1 MPRPQRTM
9 PTEMNDTLNE
19 FSNPEKRNG
28 KFDDFNMNDED
39 DDDEGPGS
47 FGDGSTGIGGEDGS
61 GGGRDDQSYDEFDD
75 GPIDEGV
82 EEVVRPSEGYRS
94 LEEEKSDLLFKLS
107 RYRKQGHANTR
118 QFTVHSD
125 IRDLRA
131 ELNRIRTEQEL
142 EGSIKMSRRILM
154 AVVSGM
160 EYANRRWNSPLDLQL
175 DGWSEQVMES
185 IGDYDRVFEKLYFK
199 YKNRVSMPPE
209 MELLMLISG
218 SAMMFHLT
226 NSMFKAAMPQVG
238 EVIRQN
244 PELVQSMAKAFANTA
259 QQRADGQ
266 ARQQQPMGGDDDGK
280 RREMKGPGMDFG
292 AMFGGLGGLGGLGGM
307 GGFPGMGMMGSNGG
321 GAGVVPPRPPAPT
334 RSTQI
339 EELDPVKEA
348 IKERDGMSDRLSD
361 VISED
366 LESVP
371 DDLDSLM
378 SDDDGKS
385 DKRGVKNI
393 RIETSP
399 GRKSKKSKN
408 VVVI

>member
-1 MPRPQRTM
+1 MPV
-9 PTEMNDTLNE
+9 EMNDTLNE
-19 FSNPEKRNG
+19 FANPEKRNG
-28 KFDDFNMNDED
+28 KFDDFNDGD
-39 DDDEGPGS
+39 DDDENERPGS
-47 FGDGSTGIGGEDGS
+47 FGDGSTGMGGEDGS
-61 GGGRDDQSYDEFDD
+61 GGGLDDRSYDEFDD
-75 GPIDEGV
+75 GPMDEGV

-107 RYRKQGHANTR
+107 RYKKQGHASTR

-154 AVVSGM
+154 AVVSGL

-175 DGWSEQVMES
+175 EGWSEQVMES

-238 EVIRQN
+238 EVIRNN

-259 QQRADGQ
+259 QQRAAAQDAQ
-266 ARQQQPMGGDDDGK
+266 AMGGGGGGGGDDGK

-292 AMFGGLGGLGGLGGM
+292 AMLGGLGGM
-307 GGFPGMGMMGSNGG
+307 GGLGGLGGFPGMGMGTG
-321 GAGVVPPRPPAPT
+321 GAGLVPPRPPAQT
-334 RSTQI
+334 RSTKI
-339 EELDPVKEA
+339 EELVPMKEIA
-348 IKERDGMSDRLSD
+348 KERQRDTMSDRLSD

-378 SDDDGKS
+378 SDEDNE
-385 DKRGVKNI
+385 KRGVKNI

-399 GRKSKKSKN
+399 GRKSNKKAKN